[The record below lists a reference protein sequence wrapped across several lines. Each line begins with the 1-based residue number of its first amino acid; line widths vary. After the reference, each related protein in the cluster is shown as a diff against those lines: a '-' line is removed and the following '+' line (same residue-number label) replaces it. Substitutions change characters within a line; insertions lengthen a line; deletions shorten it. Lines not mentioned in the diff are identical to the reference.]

1 MVNILQWDEFQRA
14 AEELYL
20 LSPNNT
26 RYVAKYRHVEG
37 KLVLKVTD
45 DRTCLKYKTDQ
56 MQDLNKFERLNRS
69 LMAKMHNRVP
79 APVSEP
85 LPVTSSSTAV
95 AVHTHQA
102 QVHSS
107 ISAPTIPSPST
118 QQGGGGKAKKNR
130 RK

>member
-1 MVNILQWDEFQRA
+1 MVNILVWDEFQKA
-14 AEELYL
+14 AEELYQ

-69 LMAKMHNRVP
+69 LMAKMHNRIP
-79 APVSEP
+79 APVQESASSVP
-85 LPVTSSSTAV
+85 SAQSAAPVTA
-95 AVHTHQA
+95 A
-102 QVHSS
+102 
-107 ISAPTIPSPST
+107 APTTISSPAL
-118 QQGGGGKAKKNR
+118 QQGGGGKAKKNK